1 MGWGFDS
8 VSGRG
13 LAAAAAVQTSAAAAL
28 APYAMVDW
36 LLGEQRTT
44 MPPPAHDETTGSAD
58 RMKPEF
64 IAWPKGQQK
73 IVRDYLAG
81 GGRLFVSGAYVAT
94 DLQVSPLAD
103 AEDRAFL
110 KDVLRTRWLS
120 ACASRTNFVEPS
132 TTDGPFKGM
141 TGVWLSRGIGEDG
154 VYGVESPGAIEGLP
168 KSEPA
173 VLRYSDGKA
182 GAAIAAT
189 SGAGRIVVLAFPFE
203 CVVNAPA
210 RTEMLRRVTKYLAG
224 K

>member
-1 MGWGFDS
+1 
-8 VSGRG
+8 
-13 LAAAAAVQTSAAAAL
+13 
-28 APYAMVDW
+28 
-36 LLGEQRTT
+36 

-120 ACASRTNFVEPS
+120 ACGSRTNIVEPS
-132 TTDGPFKGM
+132 ATDGPFKGM
-141 TGVWLSRGIGEDG
+141 AVSGSAGASARMASTASSR
-154 VYGVESPGAIEGLP
+154 PGRSRVCR

-203 CVVNAPA
+203 CVVNAAA
-210 RTEMLRRVTKYLAG
+210 RTEMLRRVAKYLAG